1 MNIDRMIIGWVQLI
15 ERYRIALIIGFI
27 ALAIFSIFYIKD
39 NLGITTDT
47 TDMLSDELAWR
58 KLDIEYEKQFPQFI
72 DNVLIVIESNTPDQA
87 IDTAIKL
94 YSALKKN
101 PRLIS
106 DIYYPNLLPY
116 FRRSAFLFFNDEE
129 LQDLADQLATIQ
141 PFLGTLLQDKNMR
154 GLFTMLIDALQ
165 YKEDSEDIELKP
177 LLLEINRALENEK
190 YNVSWQHL
198 MSSDKNLKP
207 VYREFIVLQTL
218 ESDEEL
224 LPGEDVII
232 HIRTIIS
239 SLKLDN
245 DSVQIRLTG
254 GTALSYEELKS
265 VSEANIQAI
274 IISFILVAIILL
286 IGLDSIWLVFTALI
300 TLFFGLIA
308 TTAFAAATVGELNL
322 ISVAFAVL
330 YIGLGID
337 FTIHLTLRY
346 REQALLSG
354 ESNNALQQA
363 MSRIF
368 RSLILCAIT
377 TAIGFYSFIP
387 TDYQG
392 VAELGWI
399 AGSGMFISILFTL
412 TLLPALLSLRPYQ
425 AKTRKQNR
433 CYHRLISFLSTLP
446 YNYSKQ
452 ILLFTLVVLIGFVSQ
467 LYRVTFDINTLNLQD
482 PENESVQTYRD
493 LLKDSESSP
502 WSGILLKENRSD
514 TVAAIKE
521 IEQLDLVDKVVW
533 YEDLLPT
540 DQDDKLFII
549 DEMNLFMG
557 VLSTEESNT
566 EINNADRIEV
576 IKKLKMKLGSFSR
589 HKLDTNP
596 ELNNEISKL
605 GTHLTMLLN
614 NSSDNKNFISLER
627 QLLSNLDGRIRA
639 LNDAL
644 SAVQV
649 ELKDIPA
656 AVHDRW
662 VSQKNSKIEHYKIEI
677 FPRENLNDNAAMKRF
692 VSQLQ
697 AYDNTVIGSPIINI
711 EAGNAV
717 ITAFKSAFTYALI
730 AIALLLLVLIKVK
743 MDAIIILIS
752 VLVGSVFT
760 FGFMLIF
767 NIPLNFAN
775 IIGLP
780 LLLGIGVDSGIHIAD
795 RFRQEQDSNK
805 NIFTTSS
812 SRGIIVSSLTTICS
826 VGNLAF
832 SSHTGTASMGLLL
845 TLGLASMMIS
855 TMMILPAFLIWQ
867 NSLTVKR
874 TNGARR

>member
-1 MNIDRMIIGWVQLI
+1 MSDLHSSYFDRMIVNWVQLV

-27 ALAIFSIFYIKD
+27 ALTLFSVFYIKD
-39 NLGITTDT
+39 NLGISTDT
-47 TDMLSDELAWR
+47 TDMLSEELAWR
-58 KLDIEYEKQFPQFI
+58 KLDIEYEKQFPQFNN
-72 DNVLIVIESNTPDQA
+72 NVLVVIESDTADQA
-87 IDTAIKL
+87 TDTAIKL
-94 YSALKKN
+94 YSELKEN

-106 DIYYPNLLPY
+106 NIYYPNLLPY
-116 FRRSAFLFFNDEE
+116 FRQSAFLFFDDEE

-141 PFLGTLLQDKNMR
+141 PFLGTLLQDKNLR
-154 GLFTMLIDALQ
+154 GLFTMLTDALQ
-165 YKEDSEDIELKP
+165 YKEDGEDIELKP
-177 LLLEINRALENEK
+177 LLLEINRALENEN
-190 YNVSWQHL
+190 YNVSWQRL
-198 MSSDKNLKP
+198 MSSDKIEKS

-224 LPGEDVII
+224 LPGADVIK
-232 HIRTIIS
+232 HVRTTIN
-239 SLKLDN
+239 SLALNN
-245 DSVQIRLTG
+245 DAVRIRLTG

-274 IISFILVAIILL
+274 VISFILVAVILL
-286 IGLDSIWLVFTALI
+286 IGLDSIWLVTTSLI
-300 TLFFGLIA
+300 TLFFGLIT

-346 REQALLSG
+346 REQVLLSDKN
-354 ESNNALQQA
+354 SNALQKA
-363 MSRIF
+363 MSHIF

-399 AGSGMFISILFTL
+399 AGSGMFISIFFTL
-412 TLLPALLSLRPYQ
+412 TLLPALLSLIPYKAETNLSSKNSHRLVTFISNLPYQ
-425 AKTRKQNR
+425 
-433 CYHRLISFLSTLP
+433 
-446 YNYSKQ
+446 YSKQ
-452 ILLFTLVVLIGFVSQ
+452 ILLFTLIILIGFVSQ
-467 LYRVTFDINTLNLQD
+467 LYRITFDINTLNLQD

-493 LLKDSESSP
+493 LLKDSDSSP
-502 WSGILLKENRSD
+502 WSSVLLKENRSD
-514 TVAAIKE
+514 AITAIKE
-521 IEQLDLVDKVVW
+521 IEQLDLVDKVIW
-533 YEDLLPT
+533 YEDLLPK

-557 VLSTEESNT
+557 LLSTENT
-566 EINNADRIEV
+566 NKEINDADRISSIEKL
-576 IKKLKMKLGSFSR
+576 IAKLDDFSGHILDLNQELYSEIRKLK
-589 HKLDTNP
+589 
-596 ELNNEISKL
+596 
-605 GTHLTMLLN
+605 THLTTLLN
-614 NSSDNKNFISLER
+614 QNSDDKNYISLEK
-627 QLLSNLDGRIRA
+627 QLLSNLDGRIHA

-644 SAVQV
+644 NAEQV
-649 ELKDIPA
+649 ELSDIPST
-656 AVHDRW
+656 VHDRW
-662 VSQKNSKIEHYKIEI
+662 VSQKHYKIEI
-677 FPRENLNDNAAMKRF
+677 FPREDLNDNAAMKRF

-711 EAGNAV
+711 EAGDAV

-730 AIALLLLVLIKVK
+730 AIALLLLILIKVK
-743 MDAIIILIS
+743 MDAAIILIS
-752 VLVGSVFT
+752 VIVGSVFT

-795 RFRQEQDSNK
+795 RFRQEQVQNSNK

-812 SRGIIVSSLTTICS
+812 SRGVIVSSFTTICS

-845 TLGLASMMIS
+845 TLGLTSMMIS

-867 NSLTVKR
+867 SSLNKR
-874 TNGARR
+874 VAL